1 MGSPPEALRD
11 AMARSPQTHWLAPP
25 DGMPEIHVGP
35 GTVVAIAGLSFAI
48 SDERGDLRN
57 SNEGLL
63 VCDTRHLSRMELRFD
78 GAHMRPLGV
87 GLLGPDRC
95 DFRGYLPPRPGSAA
109 LDAPWEVERDRVMT
123 SDGLTETVT
132 LRARTEEPEPVQV
145 ALHLAAD
152 FADIFEVRRLQDDRG
167 GIPTRRV
174 HAQAGP
180 GGLEFTAAGGLSTTV
195 ELDPPPDRMH
205 RRVAQWTA
213 WPTHDRPWVLRL
225 RVTARVRGMA
235 TGGGAPTPEA
245 AEATGP
251 REPVLTVPE
260 GLARA
265 ARASL
270 TDLSALTLPD
280 PLDPGRR
287 IVTAGIPWFVA
298 LFGRD
303 SLIAAHE
310 ARIADPTL
318 LLETLHA
325 LAARQGRVRD
335 PANDEAPGKIL
346 HEVRLTP
353 RPWLGEGTA
362 GGAKPYYGSVDSTA
376 LFLIMLGEAHRWGAS
391 PEALL
396 PLMPAAEAAL
406 AWLRGPDADPD
417 GDGLVEYAA
426 TGPRSLA
433 NQGWKDSENAVQFAD
448 GRLAR
453 PPIAMAE
460 VQGYAIR
467 ARKQMAEVLV
477 ALGRDGEAQALIDEA
492 DALRALVRR
501 RYWIPGE
508 ADRPGYFAIALDGDK
523 RPVDGVASNMGH
535 LLWCGVPS
543 NDEAGAVARHLD
555 GPALSSGW
563 GLRTLSSEMGGF
575 NPISYHAG
583 SVWPH
588 DTMIAIQGLRRY
600 GHDGE
605 AMRLAAGLIDAC
617 AVFEDRLPELFGG
630 HARHETGFPIPYPTA
645 CRPQA
650 WSAGVPLA
658 LLASMLGLEP
668 DIPNGVLSLAP
679 VLPDNVTRLQVTGVR
694 FPQGDLS
701 VEIDHDGARL
711 LAQPP
716 GLRIEFRPPIFA

>member
-1 MGSPPEALRD
+1 
-11 AMARSPQTHWLAPP
+11 MARSHQTHWLARP
-25 DGMPEIHVGP
+25 DGTPEIHVGP
-35 GTVVAIAGLSFAI
+35 GAVVAIAGLSFAI
-48 SDERGDLRN
+48 SDERGDLGDA
-57 SNEGLL
+57 NEGLL
-63 VCDTRHLSRMELRFD
+63 VRDTRHLSRMELRFD
-78 GAHMRPLGV
+78 GAPMRSLGV
-87 GLLGPDRC
+87 GLLGSHRC

-109 LDAPWEVERDRVMT
+109 LDAPWEVERDRRMT
-123 SDGLTETVT
+123 PDGLTETVT
-132 LRARTEEPEPVQV
+132 LRARDHEEPVRV
-145 ALHLAAD
+145 DLHLAAD
-152 FADIFEVRRLQDDRG
+152 FADIFEVRRLQDARG
-167 GIPTRRV
+167 LIPSRRV
-174 HAQAGP
+174 HAQVHP
-180 GGLEFTAAGGLSTTV
+180 GMLELTAAGGLSTTV
-195 ELDPPPDRMH
+195 EMDPPPERID

-213 WPTHDRPWVLRL
+213 RPAPDRPWVLRV
-225 RVTARVRGMA
+225 RVTARVRGVT
-235 TGGGAPTPEA
+235 TGDRAGPSPVPAHGAGHPA
-245 AEATGP
+245 
-251 REPVLTVPE
+251 PVVTVPE

-265 ARASL
+265 AAASL
-270 TDLSALTLPD
+270 ADLEALTLPD
-280 PLDPGRR
+280 PLEPGRR

-310 ARIADPTL
+310 ARIADPGL
-318 LLETLHA
+318 MLETLHA

-362 GGAKPYYGSVDSTA
+362 GGARPYYGSVDATP

-391 PEALL
+391 PEELM

-448 GRLAR
+448 GRLAE

-460 VQGYAIR
+460 VQGYAFR
-467 ARKQMAEVLV
+467 ARKQMAEVL
-477 ALGRDGEAQALIDEA
+477 AAFGRDGEAQGLVTEA
-492 DALRALVRR
+492 DALRSLVRE
-501 RYWIPGE
+501 RYWIPGDG
-508 ADRPGYFAIALDGDK
+508 DRPGYFAMALDGAK
-523 RPVDGVASNMGH
+523 RPVDGVASNLGH

-543 NDEAGAVARHLD
+543 NDEAAAVARHLD
-555 GPALSSGW
+555 GPEMSSGW
-563 GLRTLSSEMGGF
+563 GLRTLSAASAGF

-588 DTMIAIQGLRRY
+588 DTMFAIQGLRRY
-600 GHDGE
+600 GHDAE

-630 HARHETGFPIPYPTA
+630 HPRDVTGFPIPYPTA

-658 LLASMLGLEP
+658 LIACMLGLEP

-679 VLPDNVTRLQVTGVR
+679 ALPVNVASLQVAAMR
-694 FPQGDLS
+694 FPQGELS
-701 VEIDHDGARL
+701 IAIDHDGARL
-711 LAQPP
+711 LGQPA
-716 GLRIEFRPPIFA
+716 GLRIEFRPPAGP